1 MRKYKVDIDPLG
13 EFARELDSITGEI
26 AQHIAST
33 ALLQLPDYF
42 FVIPASSS
50 GKYHPKSSIGIGGL
64 VRHTKAV
71 FAIGEELLRHPLY
84 APFDEETKDN
94 IKVAILLHDGF
105 KSGVNGGEHTVPE
118 HPLLLRNN
126 IKPLLGIP
134 VGKDIEEQEV
144 MDTWS
149 VICDLIETHMGIW
162 NKNKEGKEI
171 LKVPTSDPQV
181 FVHLCDYLASRKRIE
196 VDTHT
201 RNSSSLSSPSWKT
214 EPATLVSKGGK
225 LSGQIP
231 YIEKLYK
238 MCAEK
243 GMRDLPEIVYMV
255 DGKVTLTKGEAT
267 DIIEE
272 LKRKLGQ
279 K

>member
-1 MRKYKVDIDPLG
+1 MRKYKVDLDPLH
-13 EFARELDSITGEI
+13 EFGGELDCISGDL
-26 AQHIAST
+26 AQHIATT

-42 FVIPASSS
+42 WTIPASSS
-50 GKYHPKSSIGIGGL
+50 GKYHPKSSLGISGL
-64 VRHTKAV
+64 VRHTKSV
-71 FAIGEELLRHPLY
+71 FIISEELLTHPLY
-84 APFDEETKDN
+84 APFEDAVKDN
-94 IKVAILLHDGF
+94 IRVAILLHDGF
-105 KSGVNGGEHTVPE
+105 KSGVGGGEHTVAN
-118 HPLLLRNN
+118 HPLLIRGN
-126 IKPLLGIP
+126 INPLLGLPI
-134 VGKDIEEQEV
+134 GKGLDEEEIMDKWNDI
-144 MDTWS
+144 
-149 VICDLIETHMGIW
+149 CNLIETHMGIW
-162 NKNKEGKEI
+162 NKDKEGQEI
-171 LKVPTSDPQV
+171 LQVPTSDPQL
-181 FVHLCDYLASRKRIE
+181 FVHLCDFIASRKRIE

-267 DIIEE
+267 NIIDD
-272 LKRKLGQ
+272 LKKRLG
-279 K
+279 